1 MRSHERLVSTALTAV
16 LDVLAFMSAQY
27 QAVPT
32 DPHEDEGSPK
42 PQAPKSKY
50 YTAYFLKL
58 VLFTGAF
65 CLVAAFSF
73 KAGQWSVHIPANPQ
87 STALVEDIQEEV
99 QDSNDT
105 SIAPPAALN
114 DTEVDYSHMPGNGK
128 YSVG

>member
-1 MRSHERLVSTALTAV
+1 
-16 LDVLAFMSAQY
+16 MSAEY

-32 DPHEDEGSPK
+32 DPHEDEGRPK
-42 PQAPKSKY
+42 PKAPKSKY

-65 CLVAAFSF
+65 CLVAVFSF
-73 KAGQWSVHIPANPQ
+73 KAGQWSVHIPAVPQ
-87 STALVEDIQEEV
+87 STALVEDIQEAV
-99 QDSNDT
+99 QDLNDT

-114 DTEVDYSHMPGNGK
+114 DTEVDYSNMPGNGK